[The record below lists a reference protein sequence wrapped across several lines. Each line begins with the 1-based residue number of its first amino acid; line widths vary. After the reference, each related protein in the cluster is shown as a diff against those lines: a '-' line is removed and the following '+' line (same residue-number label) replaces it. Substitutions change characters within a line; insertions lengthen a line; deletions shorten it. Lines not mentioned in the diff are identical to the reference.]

1 MNTKFMMQST
11 YDAIQNLPIV
21 KFLLEENEKLKKEN
35 GALKNL
41 IYSLPEFRSKK
52 SSKKSR
58 VNLYSAERKKE
69 YVRGGDG
76 NSNVLYPEYIKANVV
91 NPIKEEKI
99 PIKKEKKVTIKRE
112 IINVD
117 EMNANPSDIVVK
129 EEEVTFVQNI
139 ICVEDE
145 SETEIVDLNLN
156 NSKQLPK
163 HNNKAKEEE
172 AEQDIENTRVKKTE
186 DILEIVQHQG
196 EEKQKTEKLEVKKT
210 EETTSIVKEDDDDDT
225 EEEKEEQEQE
235 TVKVEVEKTEEIT
248 LAVKEQDEEANEEVE
263 NAKED
268 EDTEEEDAEEA
279 EEEEDEDVEEQEDST
294 NVEVKKTVEMTSA
307 VKEVNEEAEE
317 EEDEQEEEV
326 NEEAEEEEEEEE
338 EEVNGE
344 AEEEEAEEEE
354 DRTNVEVKKT
364 VEMISTVKEEQ
375 EEAEEEEE
383 EECFEIEIDGVSY
396 YTNNE
401 TNGKIYNIGADE
413 DDIGDEVG
421 YFKDKKPHFTNK

>member
-69 YVRGGDG
+69 YVRGEGGEG

-156 NSKQLPK
+156 NSKQLPT

-172 AEQDIENTRVKKTE
+172 AEQDIENTRVKKPE
-186 DILEIVQHQG
+186 NVLEIVEHHEG
-196 EEKQKTEKLEVKKT
+196 EEKQKTENLEVKKT

-225 EEEKEEQEQE
+225 EEEIEVQEQE
-235 TVKVEVEKTEEIT
+235 TVKVEVDKTEEIT
-248 LAVKEQDEEANEEVE
+248 LAVKEQDEEA
-263 NAKED
+263 AD
-268 EDTEEEDAEEA
+268 EDEDAEEDDEEVEDA
-279 EEEEDEDVEEQEDST
+279 EEEVEEDEDAEEDEDVEEQEDSR
-294 NVEVKKTVEMTSA
+294 NVEVKKTVAMTSA
-307 VKEVNEEAEE
+307 VEEEEEEAEE
-317 EEDEQEEEV
+317 EEEEEAEEEEEEV

-338 EEVNGE
+338 E
-344 AEEEEAEEEE
+344 
-354 DRTNVEVKKT
+354 DSTNIEIKKT
-364 VEMISTVKEEQ
+364 VEMTSAVKEEA
-375 EEAEEEEE
+375 EEAEEEE